1 MSLDEKNN
9 KDTENSRVSYSEYQD
24 LTPIDHIENGEEYID
39 KITLEIMIDCKYFE
53 FTTSNYSAVKDVSPN
68 LSLQFV
74 LNNQDEYMELKTSIS
89 MTTGLFEGLICSRNL
104 KPEYRAQLFS
114 EYGKNHMTEKVAL
127 HMNELQL
134 PITKDIF
141 NVAWSHV

>member
-1 MSLDEKNN
+1 MPLDEKNN

-39 KITLEIMIDCKYFE
+39 KITLEIMIDCKYFG
-53 FTTSNYSAVKDVSPN
+53 FATSNYSAVKDVSPN

-89 MTTGLFEGLICSRNL
+89 MTTGLFEGLICSRSL
-104 KPEYRAQLFS
+104 KSEYRVRLFS
-114 EYGKNHMTEKVAL
+114 EYGKNYMTEKVAL

>member
-1 MSLDEKNN
+1 M
-9 KDTENSRVSYSEYQD
+9 SYSEYQD

-89 MTTGLFEGLICSRNL
+89 MTTGLFEGLICSRMAILN
-104 KPEYRAQLFS
+104 R
-114 EYGKNHMTEKVAL
+114 KNAS
-127 HMNELQL
+127 
-134 PITKDIF
+134 PISSSQIHRLSF
-141 NVAWSHV
+141 GAIQMP

>member
-9 KDTENSRVSYSEYQD
+9 KDTENNRVSYSEYQD

-53 FTTSNYSAVKDVSPN
+53 FATSNYSAVKDVSPN

-89 MTTGLFEGLICSRNL
+89 MTTGLFEGLICSRSL
-104 KPEYRAQLFS
+104 KSEHRARLFS
-114 EYGKNHMTEKVAL
+114 EYGKNYMTEKVAL